1 MERRLLDIDEI
12 LGPKLSRRL
21 PRFVKSFFEA
31 RLHLKEINDCIIH
44 AEHPKGIGF
53 FDEALNYLNIT
64 YTIRGGEFLDPSRRI
79 MLAGNHPLGGPEALI
94 AGSVLK
100 HFYGDQ
106 LRIPVNSIL
115 GHMHPLEEFFVPISI
130 YGKQNRSAAAK
141 LGEMFS
147 SPYQV
152 LIYPAG
158 RCAQRMKGHVTE
170 QPWKKAFITQ
180 ARRYQRDVIPMHM
193 SGHNSDLYYFWSRVS
208 RFFRLKFNI
217 GMIMLVDEL
226 FKQKNNHFVITFGE
240 PVPWQTFDNSKSDQ
254 EWADWVRDRLLQLQ
268 EGNGCEPN
276 I

>member
-1 MERRLLDIDEI
+1 MERPLLDLDKI
-12 LGPKLSRRL
+12 LGPELSRRL
-21 PRFVKSFFEA
+21 PGFVKSFLKA
-31 RLHLKEINDCIIH
+31 RLHLEEINDSIMK
-44 AEHPKGIGF
+44 AEHPKGIGY
-53 FDEALNYLNIT
+53 FDEALKYLDIT
-64 YTIRGGEFLDPSRRI
+64 YTIRGGEHLDPSRHS
-79 MLAGNHPLGGPEALI
+79 LFASNHPLGGPEALI

-100 HFYGDQ
+100 NFYGDQ

-115 GHMHPLEEFFVPISI
+115 GHMRPLEEFFVPISI
-130 YGKQNRSAAAK
+130 FGKQNRSAAAK

-158 RCAQRMKGHVTE
+158 RCAQLMKGHVTE

-180 ARRYQRDVIPMHM
+180 ARRYQRDVIPMHI
-193 SGHNSDLYYFWSRVS
+193 SGHNSELYFFWSRVS

-226 FKQKNNHFVITFGE
+226 FKQKHNNFVITFGE
-240 PVPWQTFDNSKSDQ
+240 PIPWQTFDNSKSDQ
-254 EWADWVRDRLLQLQ
+254 EWADWVKEKLYRLQ